1 MIERFYS
8 PHVCFLVD
16 TMSALNTASPGHDYH
31 EDDQKPECLSK
42 NQQKKLARHERVLE
56 NNKAKRKSEQE
67 RAREKYKLH
76 RQQGGLSKEEIRNQQ
91 LVRMKEAVG
100 AGIKVCLDFQFEG
113 MMIEKELT
121 HLVNQAKRVYSSNKS
136 ATTPFDLHFI
146 NLHKTSKTYQ
156 MCCDK
161 NTGFENYPVTMSD
174 CGATE
179 LFEAERIV
187 YLTPDSDTILE
198 ELCHDH
204 VYVIGGLVDDSVKKN
219 TSQLFCDHVN
229 ITTAKLPI
237 EDFMSR
243 SESGGTFK
251 QILTINQVFDTLLN
265 FHQTKD
271 WATAL
276 SENIPPKTG
285 FVIK

>member
-1 MIERFYS
+1 MMES
-8 PHVCFLVD
+8 L
-16 TMSALNTASPGHDYH
+16 SLNDSF
-31 EDDQKPECLSK
+31 EIDQKSLSK
-42 NQQKKLARHERVLE
+42 SQHKKAERHARDQMCK
-56 NNKAKRKSEQE
+56 KAKRKVEQVK
-67 RAREKYKLH
+67 AREKYKEH
-76 RQQGGLSKEEIRNQQ
+76 RQLGGASKEEIKTEQ
-91 LVRMKEAVG
+91 LARLEEVKG
-100 AGIKVCLDFQFEG
+100 NGIKVCIDFQFEEL
-113 MMIEKELT
+113 MIDKELN
-121 HLVNQAKRVYSSNKS
+121 HLANQAKRVYSSNKACPS
-136 ATTPFDLHFI
+136 PFDLYFI
-146 NLHKTSKTYQ
+146 NLSKSSRTFKL
-156 MCCDK
+156 CCEK
-161 NTGFENYPVTMSD
+161 NTGFENYSLTFAEN
-174 CGATE
+174 GAE
-179 LFEAERIV
+179 DLFETQNIV
-187 YLTPDSDTILE
+187 YLSPDSDHVLE
-198 ELCHDH
+198 DVTDDC

-219 TSQLFCDHVN
+219 TSQLFCDHLN